1 MPAIDVVGF
10 DGDDTLW
17 HNETIFSMT
26 QQRFEALL
34 EPHVAGAVIHERLLA
49 TERENVAIFGY
60 GIKGFTLSMIE
71 TAIEMTDGRVPADD
85 LRTIL
90 EFGKAMLRHPTELL
104 DGAREAI
111 EATAAAGHRVALI
124 TKGDL
129 FDQES
134 KLARSGLGELFDAIE
149 IVSEKDDDRYRRVL
163 RDLDVA
169 PEAFVMV
176 GNSMRSDVLP
186 VVRIG
191 GRAVHV
197 PYHVT
202 WALEE
207 VDDADVPADG
217 WWRIDDL
224 SQLADLLSDIVAGA
238 PSSRP

>member
-1 MPAIDVVGF
+1 MTIDVVGF

-26 QQRFEALL
+26 QERFTALL
-34 EPHVAGAVIHERLLA
+34 EPYADPQRLEGRLLE

-71 TAIEMTDGRVPADD
+71 TAIEVTEGRVSTEDI
-85 LRTIL
+85 RTL
-90 EFGKAMLRHPTELL
+90 VEFGKAMLAHPVELL

-111 EATAAAGHRVALI
+111 VGTAQRCRVILI

-134 KLARSGLGELFDAIE
+134 KLARSGLGDLFDGIE
-149 IVSEKDDDRYRRVL
+149 IVSEKDQARYRRVL
-163 RDLDVA
+163 RDHDVA
-169 PEAFVMV
+169 PERFLMV

-186 VVRIG
+186 VVAVG
-191 GRAVHV
+191 ARAVHV

-207 VDDADVPADG
+207 VPAEEHPVEG
-217 WWRIDDL
+217 WWRLTDL
-224 SQLADLLSDIVAGA
+224 AELPALLDELGVRSVAG
-238 PSSRP
+238 